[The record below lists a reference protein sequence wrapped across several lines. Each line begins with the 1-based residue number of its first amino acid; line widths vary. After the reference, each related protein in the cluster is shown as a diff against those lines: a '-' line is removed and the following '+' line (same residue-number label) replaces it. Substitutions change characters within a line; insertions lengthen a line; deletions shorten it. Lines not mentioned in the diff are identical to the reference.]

1 MHAICKTPAIR
12 IDALRGVR
20 ILRVANGSPI
30 APPPRLPC
38 RTPRLARQSTGSAA
52 FCEWS
57 LGTIW
62 SGRQSPKA
70 PEPARLAAGFNLPSP
85 QRTHLAQSPCSLPS
99 PFANPLVPQ
108 LETIT
113 APFFPT
119 LAELGEFRLVAVDDM
134 PADYRTLLAHD
145 AHMTVTVEA
154 FHNSM
159 VDVQVLDEHRD
170 GAYYSRTSLLLCR
183 KSRKI
188 VQFGI
193 MRIDLAGLPPIVREE
208 IESRGTPLGRI
219 LIRHNVLRHV
229 ELHRLWRIKPGPE
242 LARRLI
248 HQIAPA
254 SAQPARH
261 GAAASD
267 DSSISAISLAK
278 LESQTTAGSE
288 RLYGRTARIV
298 VEGRPAVELLEIVR
312 A

>member
-1 MHAICKTPAIR
+1 M
-12 IDALRGVR
+12 
-20 ILRVANGSPI
+20 
-30 APPPRLPC
+30 
-38 RTPRLARQSTGSAA
+38 
-52 FCEWS
+52 
-57 LGTIW
+57 
-62 SGRQSPKA
+62 
-70 PEPARLAAGFNLPSP
+70 
-85 QRTHLAQSPCSLPS
+85 
-99 PFANPLVPQ
+99 PQ

-134 PADYRTLLAHD
+134 PADYQTLLAHD

-159 VDVQVLDEHRD
+159 VDVAVLDEHREGD
-170 GAYYSRTSLLLCR
+170 YYSRTSLLLCR

-193 MRIDLAGLPPIVREE
+193 MRIDLSRLPPIVREE

-242 LARRLI
+242 LRRRLI
-248 HQIAPA
+248 YQIAPRTD
-254 SAQPARH
+254 QPA
-261 GAAASD
+261 GTAPASD
-267 DSSISAISLAK
+267 DSSISAFSIAK
-278 LESQTTAGSE
+278 LPSQQAIDSE
-288 RLYGRTARIV
+288 RLYGRTARII

>member
-1 MHAICKTPAIR
+1 MAGPCVIPP
-12 IDALRGVR
+12 L
-20 ILRVANGSPI
+20 SPF
-30 APPPRLPC
+30 RLP
-38 RTPRLARQSTGSAA
+38 
-52 FCEWS
+52 
-57 LGTIW
+57 
-62 SGRQSPKA
+62 
-70 PEPARLAAGFNLPSP
+70 PS
-85 QRTHLAQSPCSLPS
+85 Q
-99 PFANPLVPQ
+99 NPLVPQ

-134 PADYRTLLAHD
+134 PADYQTLLAHD

-159 VDVQVLDEHRD
+159 VDVAVLDEHRD
-170 GAYYSRTSLLLCR
+170 GDYYSRTSLLLCR
-183 KSRKI
+183 KSRRI

-193 MRIDLAGLPPIVREE
+193 MRIDLSGLPPIVQEE

-242 LARRLI
+242 LRRRLI
-248 HQIAPA
+248 YQIAPP
-254 SAQPARH
+254 SAQPA
-261 GAAASD
+261 GQAPAATD
-267 DSSISAISLAK
+267 DSSISAFNLAK
-278 LESQTTAGSE
+278 LETQTAAGSE
-288 RLYGRTARIV
+288 RLYGRTARII

>member
-1 MHAICKTPAIR
+1 
-12 IDALRGVR
+12 V
-20 ILRVANGSPI
+20 
-30 APPPRLPC
+30 
-38 RTPRLARQSTGSAA
+38 Q
-52 FCEWS
+52 
-57 LGTIW
+57 
-62 SGRQSPKA
+62 
-70 PEPARLAAGFNLPSP
+70 
-85 QRTHLAQSPCSLPS
+85 HL
-99 PFANPLVPQ
+99 
-108 LETIT
+108 EKIT

-134 PADYRTLLAHD
+134 PQSYQTLLAHD

-170 GAYYSRTSLLLCR
+170 GDYYSRTSLLICR
-183 KSRKI
+183 SNRRI

-193 MRIDLAGLPPIVREE
+193 MRIDLSGLPPIVREE

-242 LARRLI
+242 LRRRLI
-248 HQIAPA
+248 YQIAP
-254 SAQPARH
+254 QTVPPA
-261 GAAASD
+261 GKTPAKDD
-267 DSSISAISLAK
+267 DSSISAFNVAK
-278 LESQTTAGSE
+278 IETQTAAGNE

-298 VEGRPAVELLEIVR
+298 VEGRPAVELLEIVK

>member
-1 MHAICKTPAIR
+1 MS
-12 IDALRGVR
+12 
-20 ILRVANGSPI
+20 ANKYWQ
-30 APPPRLPC
+30 RWQ
-38 RTPRLARQSTGSAA
+38 RWQTWQTRRLARESRGA
-52 FCEWS
+52 
-57 LGTIW
+57 
-62 SGRQSPKA
+62 PKA
-70 PEPARLAAGFNLPSP
+70 PDPFRLAAEF
-85 QRTHLAQSPCSLPS
+85 HLAPSELTEFAHPAGMAGLCVIPPLS
-99 PFANPLVPQ
+99 PFRSPLSSPPLVPQ

-113 APFFPT
+113 APFFPS

-134 PADYRTLLAHD
+134 PADNRTLLAHD

-159 VDVQVLDEHRD
+159 VDVAVLNEHRD
-170 GAYYSRTSLLLCR
+170 GDSYSRTSLLICR
-183 KSRKI
+183 KSRRI

-193 MRIDLAGLPPIVREE
+193 MRIDLSGLPPIVREE

-242 LARRLI
+242 LRRRLI
-248 HQIAPA
+248 YQIAPP
-254 SAQPARH
+254 SAQPA
-261 GAAASD
+261 GQAPAATE
-267 DSSISAISLAK
+267 DSSISAFNIAK
-278 LESQTTAGSE
+278 LETQTAAGSE

>member
-1 MHAICKTPAIR
+1 M
-12 IDALRGVR
+12 
-20 ILRVANGSPI
+20 
-30 APPPRLPC
+30 
-38 RTPRLARQSTGSAA
+38 
-52 FCEWS
+52 
-57 LGTIW
+57 
-62 SGRQSPKA
+62 
-70 PEPARLAAGFNLPSP
+70 
-85 QRTHLAQSPCSLPS
+85 
-99 PFANPLVPQ
+99 PQ

-113 APFFPT
+113 APFFPA

-134 PADYRTLLAHD
+134 PADYQTLLAHD

-159 VDVQVLDEHRD
+159 VDVQVLDEHREGD
-170 GAYYSRTSLLLCR
+170 YYSRTSLLLCR

-193 MRIDLAGLPPIVREE
+193 MRIDLSRLPPIVREE

-242 LARRLI
+242 LRRRLI
-248 HQIAPA
+248 YQIALRTD
-254 SAQPARH
+254 QPS
-261 GAAASD
+261 GATPASD
-267 DSSISAISLAK
+267 DSSISAFSVAK
-278 LESQTTAGSE
+278 LPSQAAIDSE
-288 RLYGRTARIV
+288 RLYGRTARII